1 MYLFWVSVLDKSHL
15 KDMLMWRLAPVFSL
29 VMLCAIAGCS
39 DHHYYVDTE
48 EALDTSGYYGQL
60 ERVDSKEE

>member
-1 MYLFWVSVLDKSHL
+1 
-15 KDMLMWRLAPVFSL
+15 MLMWRLAPVFSL

-39 DHHYYVDTE
+39 DHRYYADTE